1 MSILSAPGHPASA
14 RPRFD
19 VHSAAAQTILGEL
32 MMLTVY
38 ENRIPRGPPDAFDTK
53 MDLRMWIENNFR
65 LYGDIFSAIILGTN
79 VYVVSSPDYAQHVLR
94 RNWTNYRKGLAVKR
108 IAMLLGNGLMVSEGE
123 FWVSQ
128 RRMIQPA
135 FHRNVIA
142 SLYDVMK
149 SANSKLLEKWEKA
162 AQQKE
167 TINVTSDV
175 SLTVLEITLRSL
187 FGSDYSLAAP
197 YFNILHD
204 NPARDLGFAQTFAD
218 LRQFL
223 AGLIERRRRNTRGGA
238 DILGMLMEAR
248 DQRGRQMPDG
258 QLVNEITTIIVAGH
272 ETTAS
277 TLNLLWY
284 LVSQNPEVERLLTAE
299 IESLI
304 SESFPEM
311 ENLTKYEYTRLVIDE
326 ALRLYP
332 PGWLLTRKA
341 KKDDRLGEYFV
352 PAGTEIYIS
361 PYIIQRHPELWT
373 EPNSF
378 KPDRFYT
385 TDAREKRSAAL
396 LPFSIGPRNCIGE
409 LFARTEMQV
418 HLIMV
423 ANRVRLRWL
432 NQELPEFEAGVNL
445 RAKHD
450 FVMLPELKA

>member
-1 MSILSAPGHPASA
+1 
-14 RPRFD
+14 
-19 VHSAAAQTILGEL
+19 
-32 MMLTVY
+32 
-38 ENRIPRGPPDAFDTK
+38 

-65 LYGDIFSAIILGTN
+65 LYGDIFSATILGTN
-79 VYVVSSPDYAQHVLR
+79 AYVVSSPVYAQHVLR
-94 RNWTNYRKGLAVKR
+94 KNWTNYRKGLAVKR

-142 SLYDVMK
+142 SLYDVIK

-162 AQQKE
+162 AQQKA
-167 TINVTSDV
+167 TVNVTSDV

-197 YFNILHD
+197 YFNVLHD
-204 NPARDLGFAQTFAD
+204 NPVRDLEFAQTFAD

-223 AGLIERRRRNTRGGA
+223 AGLIERRRRNTSDGA

-248 DQRGRQMPDG
+248 DQRGQPMPDG
-258 QLVNEITTIIVAGH
+258 QLVKEITTIIVAGH

-277 TLNLLWY
+277 TLNLLWH
-284 LVSQNPEVERLLTAE
+284 LISQNPEVERQLTAE

-304 SESFPEM
+304 SEGFPDI
-311 ENLTKYEYTRLVIDE
+311 ENLMEYKYVRSVIDE

-332 PGWLLTRKA
+332 PGWLLTRRA
-341 KKDDRLGEYFV
+341 QKDDRLGEYFV

-361 PYIIQRHPELWT
+361 PYVIHRHPELWI

-378 KPDRFYT
+378 NPDRFYT

-423 ANRVRLRWL
+423 ANRLRLRSL
-432 NQELPEFEAGVNL
+432 NEELPEFEAGVNL

-450 FVMLPELKA
+450 FVMSPERKA